1 MDQKMDEGSGGH
13 EREWCVTKTT
23 PSVFTGLE
31 EERSWGEAKIY
42 CDSLQVAEFSLKT
55 HPAFKGLKP

>member
-1 MDQKMDEGSGGH
+1 MDEGSGGQ

-23 PSVFTGLE
+23 PLVFTGLA
-31 EERSWGEAKIY
+31 EERSWGEAKIC

-55 HPAFKGLKP
+55 HPAFKGLEP